1 MVTPQEIAAQLMRI
15 ERARN
20 AGDAAVQDEDD
31 PVPQRPGLEGGT
43 CSDQGP
49 VDRSSSWYL
58 VIHPSARM
66 LIDSAHSTCL
76 TIPSAIPPPLR
87 VAQFLSEQDHHPVS
101 STPHAQLN
109 GWIILI
115 ANGARDLTRRCMFA
129 LA

>member
-31 PVPQRPGLEGGT
+31 QVPQRPGLEGGT

-58 VIHPSARM
+58 VIHPST
-66 LIDSAHSTCL
+66 S
-76 TIPSAIPPPLR
+76 P
-87 VAQFLSEQDHHPVS
+87 
-101 STPHAQLN
+101 
-109 GWIILI
+109 
-115 ANGARDLTRRCMFA
+115 
-129 LA
+129 